1 MGTSSR
7 PRRRQPWRRV
17 ALICLPLGPLM
28 GMFGPAWASDA
39 SIVPGSGS
47 AQLGLPIPAG
57 ESWTLVQG
65 PHNTAGGLA
74 TPLSSLDLA
83 GGSGHVVAAADGVV
97 QPISAATCAN
107 PDPAAGL
114 VVLDHGNGWHTSYY
128 HLRDVQVLVGQSVRR
143 GQWLGDTGTAL
154 PCGGSAVGDHTH
166 FGVAYYTT
174 GEFSFG
180 RNMVDIRGMDIGG
193 WTVWGTTYSGCL
205 INDRTLVRVCSGQQG
220 VVSTG
225 ISG

>member
-1 MGTSSR
+1 
-7 PRRRQPWRRV
+7 
-17 ALICLPLGPLM
+17 
-28 GMFGPAWASDA
+28 MFGPAWASDA
-39 SIVPGSGS
+39 SVVPGSGS
-47 AQLGLPIPAG
+47 ARLTLPIPVG
-57 ESWTLVQG
+57 ESWTLIQG

-97 QPISAATCAN
+97 QPISTTTCAN
-107 PDPAAGL
+107 PDPSAGL
-114 VVLDHGNGWHTSYY
+114 VVIDHGDGWHTSYY
-128 HLRDVQVLVGQSVRR
+128 HLRNVRVGVGQTVRR

-154 PCGGSAVGDHTH
+154 PCGGSAVGNHTH
-166 FGVAYYTT
+166 FGIAYYTT

-193 WTVWGTTYSGCL
+193 WTVWGDTYRGCL
-205 INDRTLVRVCSGQQG
+205 INDRSLVRVCSGQRG
-220 VVSTG
+220 LVSTG